1 MKKKEQVVVLV
12 GLQFGDEGKG
22 RVVHSLAKMYDFNN
36 VIRFQGGANAGHTI
50 VVNGK
55 KTVLHLVP
63 SGILFPE
70 KTCIIGNGVVANP
83 RQLIEEIEGLQK
95 AGVVISPKQLRIS
108 NLLNVTVPVHRYK
121 DGQKENAL
129 GDKKIGTTG
138 RGIGPTYEDKVGRN
152 GIRLKELLG
161 SVDDLTNKLRWLSKD
176 TPHAENID
184 TEVAELIKC
193 GQILKPFICDTAYYI
208 SEQIKKGKSV
218 LLEGAQGF
226 LLDNDH
232 GTFPFVTSSITTAG
246 GACVG
251 TGIGPTDIDLVIGVF
266 KAYTTRVGEGPFI
279 TELFDKTGE
288 NLRERG
294 CERGATTGRNRR
306 CGWLD
311 LMALKQSVRING
323 AKELI
328 LTKLDVLSGF
338 PKIEVCDGYK
348 YKNSIFTAKSDY
360 PLSEL
365 DITRIKPLYTQFEGW
380 DTDLKNIRSFNKL
393 PKAAQRYVNF
403 VEKRLEVPIK
413 MITLGAEEGDF
424 LVR

>member
-1 MKKKEQVVVLV
+1 MEKKRVVVLV
-12 GLQFGDEGKG
+12 GMQFGDEGKG
-22 RVVHSLAKMYDFNN
+22 RVVHSLAKLHNFDN
-36 VIRFQGGANAGHTI
+36 VARFQGGSNAGHTI
-50 VVNGK
+50 IVDGK

-70 KTCIIGNGVVANP
+70 KTCVIGNGVVASP
-83 RQLIEEIEGLQK
+83 RQLIEEIEGLRK
-95 AGVVISPKQLRIS
+95 AGVDINPKQLKIS
-108 NLLNVTVPVHRYK
+108 NLLNVTTPVHRYK
-121 DGQKENAL
+121 DGQKETAL
-129 GDKKIGTTG
+129 GEKKIGTTG

-152 GIRLKELLG
+152 GIRLKDLLG
-161 SVDDLTNKLRWLSKD
+161 SIDDLTGKLKWLSKD

-184 TEVAELIKC
+184 AEVAELIAC
-193 GQILKPFICDTAYYI
+193 GKILKPFICDTAYYLK
-208 SEQIKKGKSV
+208 EEIKRGKSV

-251 TGIGPTDIDLVIGVF
+251 AGIGPTDIDLVIGVF
-266 KAYTTRVGEGPFI
+266 KAYTTRVGEGPFV

-311 LMALKQSVRING
+311 LMALKQSIRING
-323 AKELI
+323 AKELV

-338 PKIEVCDGYK
+338 QKIEVCDGYK
-348 YKNSIFTAKSDY
+348 YKNSLFTAKSDC

-365 DITRIKPLYTQFEGW
+365 DITKIKPLYTQFEGW
-380 DTDLKNIRSFNKL
+380 NANLKDIRSFDKL
-393 PKAAQRYVNF
+393 PKEAKKYVNF
-403 VEKRLEVPIK
+403 IEERLGVPIK

-424 LVR
+424 LLK